1 MSDFQ
6 LNATVAAKDLMR
18 SKNPESLTLDELQEL
33 KKKCEAV
40 LVEIWKS
47 VGSRKFSSAPERAN
61 ITVRRFE
68 MEMFIARILDLINSH
83 QTEIA
88 LLESS
93 PPVDSHR
100 PNIF

>member
-6 LNATVAAKDLMR
+6 LNPTVAAKNLIR

-33 KKKCEAV
+33 KKKCEVV
-40 LVEIWKS
+40 LVEIWKLS
-47 VGSRKFSSAPERAN
+47 GPRKFSSAPERAN
-61 ITVRRFE
+61 IKVSRFE

-83 QTEIA
+83 QAAIA
-88 LLESS
+88 LLESG
-93 PPVDSHR
+93 PPAESHR

>member
-6 LNATVAAKDLMR
+6 LNPTVAAKDLMR
-18 SKNPESLTLDELQEL
+18 SKNPESLTLEELQEL

-40 LVEIWKS
+40 LMEIWKL
-47 VGSRKFSSAPERAN
+47 VGLRKFTSAPERAN
-61 ITVRRFE
+61 ITKRRFE
-68 MEMFIARILDLINSH
+68 LEMFIARILDLINAY
-83 QTEIA
+83 QAAIF